1 MRFRARLGVRR
12 VSILAVLILCT
23 VVAAAIG
30 GSAMMHAGKPPGLSV
45 QRAAAGDLLDAYAH
59 LRAHSAVAK
68 KTTIRLDRIRTINCA
83 RSSYAKAHTSFCP
96 TVWKLFAPGPRT
108 GPDLPSPKA
117 RRKVSADLPPANQ
130 IGRWAAP
137 FNLPSLAI
145 HQVMLPTGKVLMF
158 AYPDSLHVNN
168 YATAYLWDPAT
179 GTTKEVDPPINPAT
193 GQPYNIWCSGMTT
206 LPDGRVVV
214 AGGNLEY
221 AATPTSVGWKGLNEI
236 LTFNPFTETW
246 TVQPTM
252 RHGRW
257 YPTLTTL
264 PDGRVIIF
272 SGLDES
278 GNNTVNTD
286 LEVFTPSANMN
297 GVGTVTLQPTASH
310 SSAIYPHMF
319 VLPTGKVLMTG
330 PDAETALLDTTTWTW
345 TDLPPL
351 PTGRGWGSAVLMPSG
366 PTGPQTLMML
376 GGVPDGQF
384 SAVKTTVLLN
394 LNNLGAGWTAGPPMN
409 TARAHLNTVILP
421 DNSLLTVGGGAG
433 EDPVSGSLYVGPVYQ
448 SEILSPTTNTWSLAD
463 TQGVERTYHSTALL
477 LPSGQVLSAGDD
489 RPGHQFNTQGEI
501 YSPPYLF
508 KGPRPVIEFAPTAVN
523 YGVPFRI
530 AMDYPQNVTSV
541 RMIRLSAVTHAND
554 MTQRSIGLNMTTQ
567 ADGLTLTS
575 PANANIAIPG
585 YYMLFALNAQG
596 VPSVAKIIQIS
607 PTAPA
612 APPLPGGLQ
621 PPSASFSASPD
632 TPKPSQTVT
641 LTDTSTAPSGT
652 IASRAWDL
660 DNNGAFDNGTG
671 ATATVSYPVAG
682 TYTVREQVTDS
693 NGLQSVATGNVY
705 VAADPAAGLQPP
717 AGNLTTNPTFE
728 ANTNGWGAWQGV
740 VDRVPLADA
749 PNGGWVARVTQNSGN
764 YYTLDDGPDTVPST
778 TAGATYTATAYV
790 KAASPS
796 AVGKPVRIVI
806 RERTAAGGFVQ
817 ETSSTAVTL
826 TNAFQPVTVTG
837 TAQTTGDV
845 IDLYIQQDNAVAG
858 DSFYVDLASL
868 VPVTAGG
875 GGGTTPVPT
884 GNLTA
889 NPSMETNAAG
899 WGAWQS
905 TLARTA
911 VADAPNGNFAM
922 QVSQA
927 SGTFYT
933 IDDTPDT
940 VPSAT
945 AGTNYTGTAYVKAA
959 TASAV
964 GKPVRIV
971 VRERTAAGGLVA
983 ETTSAAVT
991 LTNAFQPITVTRT
1004 AQTTGDVIDLYIQQ
1018 DTAVAGNAFY
1028 ADLISLVPAAGGG
1041 GGGGGT
1047 TPVPT
1052 GNLTANPS
1060 METNAAGW
1068 GAWQSTLARTA
1079 VADAPNGNFAMQVSQ
1094 ASGTFY
1100 TIDDTPDTVPSATA
1114 GTNYTGTAYVKAATA
1129 SAVGKPV
1136 RIVVRERTAAG
1147 ALRGRDLLGGGHPDQ
1162 RLPGHHRH
1170 GHRADDGRRHRPL
1183 HPAGHGGGG
1192 QRLLR
1197 RPDLARP
1204 GRRRWR
1210 GRRRHHPGADRQPDH
1225 QPEHRDQHDRLGS
1238 VAVDPGP
1245 HGRGRRPQ
1253 RQLGHEG
1260 QPGHRDVLHPRRHAR
1275 HRADRDGRR
1284 EVHGHGLRQGRH
1296 RLGGGQ
1302 AGADRGARAHGGRGL
1317 DRRDHL
1323 DGGHPDQ
1330 HLPAHHG
1337 DPDGPDDGRRHRPLH
1352 PAGHGGGG
1360 QRLLR
1365 RPDLAGQDRLA
1376 AP

>member
-1 MRFRARLGVRR
+1 
-12 VSILAVLILCT
+12 
-23 VVAAAIG
+23 
-30 GSAMMHAGKPPGLSV
+30 
-45 QRAAAGDLLDAYAH
+45 
-59 LRAHSAVAK
+59 
-68 KTTIRLDRIRTINCA
+68 
-83 RSSYAKAHTSFCP
+83 
-96 TVWKLFAPGPRT
+96 
-108 GPDLPSPKA
+108 
-117 RRKVSADLPPANQ
+117 
-130 IGRWAAP
+130 
-137 FNLPSLAI
+137 
-145 HQVMLPTGKVLMF
+145 
-158 AYPDSLHVNN
+158 
-168 YATAYLWDPAT
+168 
-179 GTTKEVDPPINPAT
+179 
-193 GQPYNIWCSGMTT
+193 
-206 LPDGRVVV
+206 
-214 AGGNLEY
+214 
-221 AATPTSVGWKGLNEI
+221 
-236 LTFNPFTETW
+236 
-246 TVQPTM
+246 
-252 RHGRW
+252 
-257 YPTLTTL
+257 
-264 PDGRVIIF
+264 
-272 SGLDES
+272 
-278 GNNTVNTD
+278 
-286 LEVFTPSANMN
+286 
-297 GVGTVTLQPTASH
+297 
-310 SSAIYPHMF
+310 
-319 VLPTGKVLMTG
+319 
-330 PDAETALLDTTTWTW
+330 
-345 TDLPPL
+345 
-351 PTGRGWGSAVLMPSG
+351 
-366 PTGPQTLMML
+366 
-376 GGVPDGQF
+376 
-384 SAVKTTVLLN
+384 
-394 LNNLGAGWTAGPPMN
+394 
-409 TARAHLNTVILP
+409 
-421 DNSLLTVGGGAG
+421 
-433 EDPVSGSLYVGPVYQ
+433 
-448 SEILSPTTNTWSLAD
+448 
-463 TQGVERTYHSTALL
+463 
-477 LPSGQVLSAGDD
+477 
-489 RPGHQFNTQGEI
+489 
-501 YSPPYLF
+501 
-508 KGPRPVIEFAPTAVN
+508 
-523 YGVPFRI
+523 
-530 AMDYPQNVTSV
+530 
-541 RMIRLSAVTHAND
+541 

-1147 ALRGRDLLGGGHPDQ
+1147 AFVAETSSAAVTLTNAFQAITVTGTAQTTGDVIDLYIQQDTAVAGNAFY
-1162 RLPGHHRH
+1162 
-1170 GHRADDGRRHRPL
+1170 ADL
-1183 HPAGHGGGG
+1183 ISLVPAAGGGG
-1192 QRLLR
+1192 
-1197 RPDLARP
+1197 
-1204 GRRRWR
+1204 
-1210 GRRRHHPGADRQPDH
+1210 
-1225 QPEHRDQHDRLGS
+1225 
-1238 VAVDPGP
+1238 
-1245 HGRGRRPQ
+1245 
-1253 RQLGHEG
+1253 
-1260 QPGHRDVLHPRRHAR
+1260 
-1275 HRADRDGRR
+1275 
-1284 EVHGHGLRQGRH
+1284 
-1296 RLGGGQ
+1296 
-1302 AGADRGARAHGGRGL
+1302 
-1317 DRRDHL
+1317 
-1323 DGGHPDQ
+1323 
-1330 HLPAHHG
+1330 
-1337 DPDGPDDGRRHRPLH
+1337 
-1352 PAGHGGGG
+1352 GGGG
-1360 QRLLR
+1360 TTPVPTGNLTTNPSIETNTTGWGAWQSTLARTAVADAPNGSWAMKVSQATGTYYTLDDT
-1365 RPDLAGQDRLA
+1365 PDTVPTATAAAKYTGTAYVKAATASAVGKPVRIVVRERTAAGAWIGETTSTAVTLTNTFQPITVTRTVQTTGDVIDLYIQQDTAVAGNAFYADLISLVKTG
-1376 AP
+1376 